1 MCVKCIWTHT
11 HTHTHTDLL
20 LQQQSHPVTHLVS
33 IDGGEGDVEEK
44 SVENRFRNPLQR
56 NRQQQNGDTDE
67 DVCSQRRQ
75 PGLLHLDYTVDTH
88 RWKHTHTHFDFWS
101 TPNPARRHVCVV
113 IKGYLS
119 LTHVSY
125 RCPPST
131 RCSTKASCRTWRV
144 EWGKAACIQGK
155 PRTDI
160 RMLIRPDSIRS
171 QW

>member
-1 MCVKCIWTHT
+1 MCGKCIWTHT

-88 RWKHTHTHFDFWS
+88 RWTHTHTHILIFDQLQTLLEDMF
-101 TPNPARRHVCVV
+101 V
-113 IKGYLS
+113 LS
-119 LTHVSY
+119 S
-125 RCPPST
+125 
-131 RCSTKASCRTWRV
+131 KATC
-144 EWGKAACIQGK
+144 
-155 PRTDI
+155 
-160 RMLIRPDSIRS
+160 L
-171 QW
+171 